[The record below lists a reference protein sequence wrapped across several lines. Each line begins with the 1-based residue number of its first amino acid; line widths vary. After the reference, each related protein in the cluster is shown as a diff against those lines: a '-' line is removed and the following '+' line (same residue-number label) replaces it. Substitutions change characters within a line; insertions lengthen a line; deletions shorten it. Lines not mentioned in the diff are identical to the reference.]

1 MTNLTDV
8 VYAKI
13 ETQQFEPIWLCVV
26 YDGNYARQWHD
37 QSYRCGL
44 CQLSYRD
51 RLDRVSSVKKTKQD
65 NDMTDYTSV
74 VYIEND
80 TEMSWPIGSGA
91 DCDENQI

>member
-26 YDGNYARQWHD
+26 YDGNYTGQWHD

-44 CQLSYRD
+44 RQLSYRD

-65 NDMTDYTSV
+65 NDMTDHTSV